1 MRCSLAMRTRPTPSL
16 PSAQRLTLRPRV
28 THYPRAD
35 ESARDGGKGFP
46 ELWVFRRSTRRHPH
60 RLRGTD
66 KTLCIACALS
76 LARALGGPVTELL
89 E

>member
-1 MRCSLAMRTRPTPSL
+1 LAMRTRPTPSL
-16 PSAQRLTLRPRV
+16 PSAQRLTLRPCV

-35 ESARDGGKGFP
+35 EIGARWREGRP
-46 ELWVFRRSTRRHPH
+46 ELWAFPRRTRRHLH

-66 KTLCIACALS
+66 KAICIACALS